1 MAVVNRCAVAVAP
14 RRPMLDWSR
23 PFMTREDMESLGDEQ
38 SLYLLP
44 IWDDEGERQQRLEER
59 WSAIFEAELDL
70 WCRDRQL
77 WPAPRDFAMFQDWFE
92 LRFFPLVEDLGGEPL
107 RGFAVEEDFEL
118 SVRDSLR

>member
-1 MAVVNRCAVAVAP
+1 
-14 RRPMLDWSR
+14 
-23 PFMTREDMESLGDEQ
+23 MTREDMESLGDEQ

>member
-1 MAVVNRCAVAVAP
+1 MAVVNRCAISVAP

-23 PFMTREDMESLGDEQ
+23 PFWTREDMEGLGDEQ

-44 IWDDEGERQQRLEER
+44 TWDDEGELQRRLAER
-59 WSAIFEAELDL
+59 WPAIFEAELDL

-77 WPAPRDFAMFQDWFE
+77 WPHPRDFALFQEWFE

-107 RGFAVEEDFEL
+107 RNFEL
-118 SVRDSLR
+118 EEAFEATLRESLP

>member
-23 PFMTREDMESLGDEQ
+23 PFWTREDMEGLGDEQ

-44 IWDDEGERQQRLEER
+44 TWDDEQELRQQLEER

-70 WCRDRQL
+70 WTRDRQL
-77 WPAPRDFAMFQDWFE
+77 WPGPRTLGMFQEWFD
-92 LRFFPLVEDLGGEPL
+92 LRFFPLVEDLGGDAL
-107 RGFAVEEDFEL
+107 RSFDIDPGFEAT
-118 SVRDSLR
+118 VREALG